1 MYAITTRTERISG
14 CRKQRLL
21 VVRRRRAQTLLAGS
35 YQCRDSAACIIVM
48 TWRPEFRIGP
58 FSPGL
63 RKSDGWSAPSDL
75 SRGVQ
80 SRFQSLFVK
89 CPQLETS
96 GRTDADAK
104 TTTILAPRWYFGEA
118 HRAPASW
125 ARRSFKTSSYGWCF
139 GEVQCVDRAMMP
151 IALPGRSS

>member
-58 FSPGL
+58 FSPEL
-63 RKSDGWSAPSDL
+63 RKSDVWSAPSDF
-75 SRGVQ
+75 SKSVQ
-80 SRFQSLFVK
+80 SRFQSLFVAR
-89 CPQLETS
+89 PQLETS
-96 GRTDADAK
+96 GRT
-104 TTTILAPRWYFGEA
+104 
-118 HRAPASW
+118 
-125 ARRSFKTSSYGWCF
+125 RSEEHTS
-139 GEVQCVDRAMMP
+139 E
-151 IALPGRSS
+151 L